1 MTTLTLDRVLTDAGR
16 LPSDEQ
22 QILEELLRQR
32 RIEAWRTETAAEAK
46 KSAAALR
53 AGKLKAQSADDVIAR
68 LRGLV

>member
-22 QILEELLRQR
+22 QILEDLLRQR
-32 RIEAWRTETAAEAK
+32 RVEAWRTETASEAR

-53 AGKLKAQSADDVIAR
+53 SGKLKAQSADAVIAR
-68 LRGLV
+68 LRDLK

>member
-46 KSAAALR
+46 KSAAAFR
-53 AGKLKAQSADDVIAR
+53 TSKLKAQSADDAIAR
-68 LRGLV
+68 LSEEY

>member
-46 KSAAALR
+46 KSAAAFR
-53 AGKLKAQSADDVIAR
+53 TGKLKAQSAEAVVVR
-68 LRGLV
+68 LRGLK